1 MEDIVRRDIIQIL
14 ERVIEILEKK
24 QELDYS
30 ELKALSNHTIHNS
43 SIFQDEDSISIAVM
57 VYSIAKLI
65 DRGIPE
71 HTYNMIFA
79 RLVSSKELLQAFDK
93 INFRKKIKGIF
104 KIISKCDEKLSL
116 YVQDVIS
123 QAMMQKAGKIY
134 QHGLSAG
141 MAAEIMGISPWEF
154 LQYLGKTS
162 IIKEEYDPLD
172 IRKRLNLAREIFNTA
187 Q

>member
-1 MEDIVRRDIIQIL
+1 MEDIVRRDILKIFEKVIGIL
-14 ERVIEILEKK
+14 ETR
-24 QELDYS
+24 QEMDYS

-71 HTYNMIFA
+71 HTYNMIFVK
-79 RLVSSKELLQAFDK
+79 LVSCKELLQAFDK
-93 INFRKKIKGIF
+93 TNFRKVMKEIF
-104 KIISKCDEKLSL
+104 KIISKSDEKLSL

-123 QAMMQKAGKIY
+123 QAMMTKAGKIY

-141 MAAEIMGISPWEF
+141 MVAEIMGISPWDF
-154 LQYLGKTS
+154 LQYIGSTS
-162 IIKEEYDPLD
+162 IIKEAYDPQD
-172 IRKRLNLAREIFNTA
+172 IRKRLNFARELFRTPE
-187 Q
+187 